1 MILEKI
7 MEYLAPYW
15 FKLFIV
21 GLVIGAV
28 VAHFQKLKSI

>member
-1 MILEKI
+1 MKKI
-7 MEYLAPYW
+7 IEYLSPYW

-28 VAHFQKLKSI
+28 VAHFQKL